1 MNTGNQVIVKRLPE
15 RLDLRQVPQFLSEM
29 EAQLAI
35 YKPQLVLDG
44 AAVRQIDS
52 AGIEILLRCMEK
64 AMKQDGDVKLA
75 ALSPEAT
82 VILRLTRA
90 DRVFEIFDTVSEAV
104 TSFLSFPADEALP
117 FPESAP
123 SFELRDT
130 GDLDLAG

>member
-1 MNTGNQVIVKRLPE
+1 METGNQVIVKRLPE
-15 RLDLRQVPQFLSEM
+15 RLDLRQVSQFLTEM

-44 AAVRQIDS
+44 SLVRQIDS
-52 AGIEILLRCMEK
+52 SGIETLLRCMEK

-82 VILRLTRA
+82 VILRLTRV

-104 TSFLSFPADEALP
+104 TSYLGFPADDALP
-117 FPESAP
+117 FPESTPA
-123 SFELRDT
+123 FELRDT

>member
-1 MNTGNQVIVKRLPE
+1 MDTGNQVIVKRLPE
-15 RLDLRQVPQFLSEM
+15 RLDLRQIPQFLSEM

-35 YKPQLVLDG
+35 YRPQLVLDG

-52 AGIEILLRCMEK
+52 AGIETLLRCMEK

-82 VILRLTRA
+82 VILRLTRV

-104 TSFLSFPADEALP
+104 TSFMGFPREDSLP

-123 SFELRDT
+123 TFELRDAS
-130 GDLDLAG
+130 DLELAG

>member
-1 MNTGNQVIVKRLPE
+1 
-15 RLDLRQVPQFLSEM
+15 M

-52 AGIEILLRCMEK
+52 AGIETLLRCMEK

-82 VILRLTRA
+82 VILRLTRV

-104 TSFLSFPADEALP
+104 TSFMGFPAEDGLSFPET
-117 FPESAP
+117 AP
-123 SFELRDT
+123 TFEFRDT
-130 GDLDLAG
+130 SDLDLAG

>member
-1 MNTGNQVIVKRLPE
+1 MDTGNQVIVKRLPE
-15 RLDLRQVPQFLSEM
+15 RLDLRQIPAFLSEM
-29 EAQLAI
+29 EDQLAI

-52 AGIEILLRCMEK
+52 AGIETLLRCMEK

-82 VILRLTRA
+82 VILRLTRV
-90 DRVFEIFDTVSEAV
+90 DRVFEIFDTVAEAV
-104 TSFLSFPADEALP
+104 TSFIGFPAEDPMP
-117 FPESAP
+117 FPESA
-123 SFELRDT
+123 FDLRDS

>member
-1 MNTGNQVIVKRLPE
+1 MDTGNQVIVKRLPE
-15 RLDLRQVPQFLSEM
+15 RLDLRQIPQFLGEM

-52 AGIEILLRCMEK
+52 AGIEALLRCMEK

-82 VILRLTRA
+82 VILRLTRV

-104 TSFLSFPADEALP
+104 TSFIGFPAEDPLP

-123 SFELRDT
+123 TFELRDSS
-130 GDLDLAG
+130 DLDLAG

>member
-1 MNTGNQVIVKRLPE
+1 MDTGNQVIVKRLPE

-29 EAQLAI
+29 DAQLSI

-52 AGIEILLRCMEK
+52 AGIETLLRCMEK

-104 TSFLSFPADEALP
+104 TSFVGFPVEDAVP
-117 FPESAP
+117 FPEAP
-123 SFELRDT
+123 TFELRDT
-130 GDLDLAG
+130 SDLDLAG